1 MRKKKQQQTTTLAPG
16 EKVRH
21 CLVCHEEF
29 VSAWSG
35 NRVCNRCR
43 STAVW
48 KQGA

>member
-1 MRKKKQQQTTTLAPG
+1 MKKKKQQQALAPG
-16 EKVRH
+16 EKIRR

-35 NRVCNRCR
+35 NRVCHRCR
-43 STAVW
+43 STAAW